1 MTMLAQRPVTGEV
14 RVTGRR
20 IVATWIDL
28 FPLGLAYRLL
38 ATPLHLPLSI
48 AARSDN
54 AGSPHNGDFAS
65 RVFDD
70 WPGILL
76 YAGLAALYYI
86 ALEGIW
92 GRTVGKW
99 ITGIRVV
106 TDTGSKA
113 GFGRIIGRTLLRPI
127 DAMGGYLVGWLIAV
141 VSTRRQR
148 LGDHAAG
155 TLVVRR

>member
-1 MTMLAQRPVTGEV
+1 MT

-28 FPLGLAYRLL
+28 FLLGVVYRLL
-38 ATPLHLPLSI
+38 ATPLHLPVSI

-54 AGSPHNGDFAS
+54 AGAPPEGDFAS
-65 RVFDD
+65 RVFHD
-70 WPGILL
+70 WPGLL
-76 YAGLAALYYI
+76 TYLGLAALYYVVS
-86 ALEGIW
+86 EGVW

-106 TDTGSKA
+106 TDTGGKA
-113 GFGRIIGRTLLRPI
+113 GLDRIIGRTVLRPI

-141 VSTRRQR
+141 ASVRRQR

-155 TLVVRR
+155 TLVVRS

>member
-28 FPLGLAYRLL
+28 FLLGLVYRLL
-38 ATPLHLPLSI
+38 ASPLHLPLSI

-54 AGSPHNGDFAS
+54 AGPPPNGDFAS
-65 RVFDD
+65 RVADD
-70 WPGILL
+70 WPGLL
-76 YAGLAALYYI
+76 TYCLIAGLYYI
-86 ALEGIW
+86 ILEGTW

-106 TDTGSKA
+106 TDTGAKA

-141 VSTRRQR
+141 FSVRRQR

>member
-1 MTMLAQRPVTGEV
+1 M
-14 RVTGRR
+14 
-20 IVATWIDL
+20 
-28 FPLGLAYRLL
+28 
-38 ATPLHLPLSI
+38 
-48 AARSDN
+48 
-54 AGSPHNGDFAS
+54 
-65 RVFDD
+65 
-70 WPGILL
+70 
-76 YAGLAALYYI
+76 
-86 ALEGIW
+86 
-92 GRTVGKW
+92 
-99 ITGIRVV
+99 V